1 MQCPECSYI
10 SFKIEKAC
18 GACGFKFKKG
28 ARTPS
33 LAGKESFSLFSGA
46 AVQEQKKT
54 EDSPEVVGVL
64 DEQEPESFIDSE
76 TGDFNLNLAEIQ
88 EEKEEIHASSDSES
102 TDYESLEFDPD
113 ADIDLGDEV
122 EGLGLEPLLVIDEP
136 KTEETSTTLDTI
148 SVDEDEDILIVDE
161 SPAES
166 IETSNEELVIG
177 EPDEEPVLEIGE
189 PALEIDEPD
198 EEPVLEIGE
207 PEEPALSIEP
217 ELEISEPD
225 EEPVLEIGEPE
236 EPTLSVEPALEISEP
251 DEESV
256 LEIGEPEEPTLSVE
270 PALEISEPDEE
281 SVLEIGEPEEPA
293 LSDEPA
299 VEISEPNDDSL
310 DLGDSEIKLDL
321 GYEPPPSND
330 PDPAALAAHLDEL
343 DLNLEIDDS
352 DGPLN
357 TQNKEIPDI
366 EIEDLGLELESPD
379 EPDKDKP

>member
-256 LEIGEPEEPTLSVE
+256 LEIGEPEEP
-270 PALEISEPDEE
+270 
-281 SVLEIGEPEEPA
+281 A